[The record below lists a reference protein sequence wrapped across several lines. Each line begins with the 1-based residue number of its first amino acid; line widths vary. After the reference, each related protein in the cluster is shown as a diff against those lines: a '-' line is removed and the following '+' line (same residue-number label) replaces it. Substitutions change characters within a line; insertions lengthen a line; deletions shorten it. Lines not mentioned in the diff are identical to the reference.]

1 MKAARIAPIVLL
13 AAALGA
19 CGSPP
24 ASGTKGGPEYLPA
37 GGPGGAPFSEAVR
50 VGDMLYLSGQL
61 GTDPDTKRI
70 VPGGIAAETRQTLE
84 NIRKTLE
91 KYGSSMD
98 RVVSA
103 TVMLADMS
111 EWTEMN
117 KVYAAFFSDNRPA
130 RNAFGAAGLALG
142 ARIEI
147 VCVALAGTNR

>member
-1 MKAARIAPIVLL
+1 MKVNHIALIVL

-19 CGSPP
+19 CLPP
-24 ASGTKGGPEYLPA
+24 RVSETKSGPEYLPP
-37 GGPGGAPFSEAVR
+37 GGLGGAPFSEAVR

-61 GTDPDTKRI
+61 GTDPATKQI
-70 VPGGIAAETRQTLE
+70 VPGGLAAETRQTLE
-84 NIRKTLE
+84 NIKRTLE

-98 RVVSA
+98 RVVNVS
-103 TVMLADMS
+103 VMLADMS

-117 KVYAAFFSDNRPA
+117 KVYVTYFPDNRPA

-147 VCVALAGTNR
+147 VCVAFAGKDR